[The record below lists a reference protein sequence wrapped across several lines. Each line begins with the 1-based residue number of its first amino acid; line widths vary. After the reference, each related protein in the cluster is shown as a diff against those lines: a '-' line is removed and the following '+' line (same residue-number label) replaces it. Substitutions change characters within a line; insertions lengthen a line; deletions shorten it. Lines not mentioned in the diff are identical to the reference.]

1 MDLCMDRG
9 TFLIAGAKFLRNL
22 KRMNFDSV
30 IEGFCLILEETK
42 SGGGNESTVV
52 REGGIVT
59 CG

>member
-1 MDLCMDRG
+1 
-9 TFLIAGAKFLRNL
+9 
-22 KRMNFDSV
+22 MNFDSV

-42 SGGGNESTVV
+42 WGGGNESSVV